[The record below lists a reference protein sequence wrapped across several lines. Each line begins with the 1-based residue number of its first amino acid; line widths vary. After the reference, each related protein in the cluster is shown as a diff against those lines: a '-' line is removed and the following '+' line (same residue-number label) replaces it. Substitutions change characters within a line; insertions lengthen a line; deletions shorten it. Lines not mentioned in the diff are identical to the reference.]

1 MCPLDP
7 CSVNK
12 CGYHATCVVDGGRHR
27 TLCACDSGYEGDP
40 YERCYPKAPS
50 SCGCK
55 ILEMSSVGQSAL
67 AQADKMGSYYL
78 HGYYN
83 RRPAYQ
89 VMKHSFQF

>member
-40 YERCYPKAPS
+40 YARCFPKAPS

-55 ILEMSSVGQSAL
+55 VLEMSSVGQSAL
-67 AQADKMGSYYL
+67 AQADKMGNYYL

-89 VMKHSFQF
+89 VRV